1 MTTVTGDRHH
11 RATYTISAGNR
22 HLVAQR
28 IDGRVALIDEPV
40 DHDGRVYLVERHV
53 TSLAELD
60 SICDAYTAH
69 SEAAD
74 KPGVLAH
81 RQLLAEL
88 SEPTR

>member
-11 RATYTISAGNR
+11 RATYTTSTGTR

-28 IDGRVALIDEPV
+28 IDGRVALIDEPA
-40 DHDGRVYLVERHV
+40 DHDDRVYLVERHV

-60 SICDAYTAH
+60 SICEAYTAH

-81 RQLLAEL
+81 RELLAQL
-88 SEPTR
+88 SKAA